1 MRFLCMCVLCAL
13 LGSRSGAAKSAR
25 TLPTGAPLHADDRS
39 FFSAQDRPTQEP
51 IQIRQQQ
58 VIQAAPD
65 STFSLKVQVNDVLS
79 RQYLNQA
86 VVEVYINY
94 TRIDTKLTGQDGSV
108 LLHVPYRNGL
118 PITVVA
124 CKDSY
129 MCALLPCTTDR
140 MPIFSSVTMS
150 LNGLNQGNIW
160 LYEDSVLIT
169 SRTSD
174 ISSQPAVKFPKSLL
188 NLAHDS
194 NFTSIKAFL
203 MTPKPKTGQD
213 GLVNTFGIVSSK
225 SGYVSVELIPVATI
239 SVRLFSG
246 DAELEVSGP
255 IHISLSIPDSCGL
268 QTSHVV
274 PAWFFNRTTGGWM
287 RKGLGTVTSV
297 DGKLSWT
304 FTAPHLGDWIA
315 ASLSPT
321 RGFFGL
327 SSSVELILRHSFPL
341 MALFGGVLVTVICLL
356 AGLIHYCRVSISNN
370 KAKRMLSVSRKDQTT
385 CTCDDEVFEVA
396 ISHPKDGQTHSFT
409 EKSENQQNC
418 SLISEHRNN
427 VITNPGAVAIALE
440 CNDLE
445 FNDLSCPLQ
454 TSDQIRVSASP
465 SDSLFFYNQPLA
477 ILHAPAFFHLEEQA
491 DLVQWSKSATLPRVG
506 ASTGAASEPS
516 SKDGFTQ
523 TLSKG
528 QDSPKEASE
537 AEDHLEAS
545 GGSQEA
551 AVITTPRGP
560 FGLPES
566 VSVPGTLNK
575 MGDNRR
581 SAHALGR
588 LCTIPSP
595 QPPRAW
601 FVSLEGKPAAEI
613 HYAVSEQHR
622 RRRPV
627 ESRETSL
634 DSGVDM
640 SELSQA
646 SGRRPVTLE
655 RNATFVKSTST
666 NKQAPPQ

>member
-1 MRFLCMCVLCAL
+1 
-13 LGSRSGAAKSAR
+13 
-25 TLPTGAPLHADDRS
+25 
-39 FFSAQDRPTQEP
+39 
-51 IQIRQQQ
+51 
-58 VIQAAPD
+58 
-65 STFSLKVQVNDVLS
+65 
-79 RQYLNQA
+79 RQYLSRA
-86 VVEVYINY
+86 LVEVFVNY
-94 TRIDTKLTGQDGSV
+94 TRTDTALTGQDGGV
-108 LLHVPYRNGL
+108 LLHVPYRSGL
-118 PITVVA
+118 PITLVA
-124 CKDSY
+124 SKDGY
-129 MCALLPCTTDR
+129 MCTLLPCTTDR

-169 SRTSD
+169 GRTSGTMFCPSLRSAA
-174 ISSQPAVKFPKSLL
+174 ISPP
-188 NLAHDS
+188 S
-194 NFTSIKAFL
+194 NVEVVPVAA
-203 MTPKPKTGQD
+203 
-213 GLVNTFGIVSSK
+213 
-225 SGYVSVELIPVATI
+225 VSVN
-239 SVRLFSG
+239 LFSG

-255 IHISLSIPDSCGL
+255 IQIILGVPDSCGL
-268 QTSHVV
+268 QTSHVI

-304 FTAPHLGDWIA
+304 FTAPHLGYWMA
-315 ASLSPT
+315 ASLSPS
-321 RGFFGL
+321 RGFFGF
-327 SSSVELILRHSFPL
+327 SSPVDFILRHSFPL

-356 AGLIHYCRVSISNN
+356 AGLIHYCRD
-370 KAKRMLSVSRKDQTT
+370 AQ
-385 CTCDDEVFEVA
+385 A
-396 ISHPKDGQTHSFT
+396 HSFT
-409 EKSENQQNC
+409 EKGDNQQTC

-427 VITNPGAVAIALE
+427 VISNPGAVAIALE

-445 FNDLSCPLQ
+445 LNDLSCSLQ
-454 TSDQIRVSASP
+454 ASEQIRASAASP

-477 ILHAPAFFHLEEQA
+477 ILHAPAFFHLEDQA
-491 DLVQWSKSATLPRVG
+491 ELVQWSKSATLPRVG
-506 ASTGAASEPS
+506 ASTGEPP

-528 QDSPKEASE
+528 QDGPSE
-537 AEDHLEAS
+537 AEEAEDRPGTS
-545 GGSQEA
+545 DGSQEA
-551 AVITTPRGP
+551 ASAATTPRGP

-566 VSVPGTLNK
+566 MSVPGTLNK
-575 MGDNRR
+575 MGDGRR

-588 LCTIPSP
+588 LGTIPSP

-613 HYAVSEQHR
+613 HYAVSEQQR

-655 RNATFVKSTST
+655 RNATFVKITTATSSCPCQPNSIT
-666 NKQAPPQ
+666 LIHQHSHSELLCSKTVPVKQR